1 MQDHIL
7 LLESDKVD
15 DDDDDDVVLLKIVR
29 NLSPIANRLLV
40 FFIVSILPF
49 GRFLILMVV
58 DNAGDS
64 LLKISN
70 TPTTFFF
77 LELT

>member
-1 MQDHIL
+1 
-7 LLESDKVD
+7 
-15 DDDDDDVVLLKIVR
+15 
-29 NLSPIANRLLV
+29 
-40 FFIVSILPF
+40 
-49 GRFLILMVV
+49 MVV

-77 LELT
+77 LELKLELGGKLLRKKSVK

>member
-1 MQDHIL
+1 MLKNFQLEIRLLQDHIL

-40 FFIVSILPF
+40 FLLCQFCPS
-49 GRFLILMVV
+49 
-58 DNAGDS
+58 GD
-64 LLKISN
+64 
-70 TPTTFFF
+70 F
-77 LELT
+77 